1 MDGWVISDLKK
12 TAIGTSVEIKKDGVP
27 WWIKIRSYGD
37 YDSAFKN
44 RNFSA
49 DDMIF
54 ITKEKWP
61 ALSSPDMYLKDKHL
75 HTIIHLSRIGSIE
88 VEDIDKHVSE
98 LQDIKSC
105 AETVESAL
113 KDLFPGPIEN

>member
-1 MDGWVISDLKK
+1 MNGWTASNLKK
-12 TAIGTSVEIKKDGVP
+12 TTIGASIEIRKDNVP
-27 WWIKIRSYGD
+27 WWIKIRSYGN
-37 YDSAFKN
+37 YDDMFKN
-44 RNFSA
+44 GSFSES
-49 DDMIF
+49 DMIF

-113 KDLFPGPIEN
+113 KDLFPGLIEN